1 MKPPRRRQDQFSR
14 NVPELIQQLR
24 GLYSGM
30 EQDPTLSESAAH
42 IRRAVASLENACQQ
56 AWEVYEECEGTRSD
70 GTLRRPA
77 GAAPATGGDAAE
89 WLRNL
94 QPASPLKQ

>member
-1 MKPPRRRQDQFSR
+1 MKPPRRPQGQFSWT
-14 NVPELIQQLR
+14 VPELIQQLR

-42 IRRAVASLENACQQ
+42 IRRAVASLEDARQQ
-56 AWEVYEECEGTRSD
+56 ALEVYEECKAANSGRPRSKAVADAGTSNSD
-70 GTLRRPA
+70 T
-77 GAAPATGGDAAE
+77 AE

>member
-30 EQDPTLSESAAH
+30 EHDPTLSESAAH

-56 AWEVYEECEGTRSD
+56 AWEVYEECEGSGRS
-70 GTLRRPA
+70 GKLPKPA
-77 GAAPATGGDAAE
+77 RTAAASTSDAAE

>member
-1 MKPPRRRQDQFSR
+1 MKPPRRPQGQFSW
-14 NVPELIQQLR
+14 NVPELIHQLR

-30 EQDPTLSESAAH
+30 EQDPTLSDSAAH
-42 IRRAVASLENACQQ
+42 IRRAVASLEDARQQ
-56 AWEVYEECEGTRSD
+56 ALEVYEECKAANGGRVRVQTTAD
-70 GTLRRPA
+70 A
-77 GAAPATGGDAAE
+77 GAQSGDAAE